1 MQSVI
6 RAVAAIFLLLGSVL
20 AVSASWAMATAI
32 PLLAAQTTALVMGGS
47 FHSLMGP
54 DDEPDFVA
62 SYLDNAVNNHL
73 DPAFGQPVDNA
84 VAVFTPEEFFPLGRL
99 TLDESVAVG
108 LANLHLCLS
117 ADAGCV
123 VNDDPAAAA
132 EVGSVA
138 PTPEDAL
145 MLFGFS
151 QSAIIASLAKQDLI
165 DEYETG
171 DPVIPFMLVANPM
184 RPNGGVLMRGEG
196 WPTIPIMGISF
207 TGASPT
213 DSAQLPD
220 GSYVYPTV
228 DVARQYDGLGGDFPV
243 RPLNLIALV
252 NALLGYAL
260 QHSSTVDVPFEQARY
275 QGREGDT
282 TYYLIENDIVP
293 LLQPLALFVPKPI
306 LKALDAPLR
315 VIIEDAYAR
324 DISPG
329 TPTPFSWWPI
339 GDLFGLTVNLLKSLP
354 VAVDNLFEG
363 FGLPRVLGTQAPG
376 AFGVG
381 GPDLPDAPDAA
392 APPDAQSQRVG
403 PESPEPEAVS
413 SSADTEA
420 SVATVAPAASDA
432 FVTSDPDAENLTASA
447 EPTEPVEPVDPPID
461 EAATIDPADDT
472 GDTGDGADELKA
484 EESTSPDEAEEE
496 SAADTA
502 DAGSPAPP
510 ATEDAGGDEAD
521 AA

>member
-1 MQSVI
+1 MQPVI
-6 RAVAAIFLLLGSVL
+6 RSVAAIFLALGSVL

-32 PLLAAQTTALVMGGS
+32 PLLAANTSALVMGGT

-54 DDEPDFVA
+54 ADKPDFVA
-62 SYLDNAVNNHL
+62 SYLDNAVSNHL
-73 DPAFGQPVDNA
+73 DSAFGDPLDNA

-99 TLDESVAVG
+99 TLDESVALG

-145 MLFGFS
+145 MVFGFS
-151 QSAIIASLAKQDLI
+151 QSAIIASLAKQNLI
-165 DEYETG
+165 DGYEPG

-220 GSYVYPTV
+220 GRYVNPTV

-260 QHSSTVDVPFEQARY
+260 LHSPTVDVPFEQARY

-282 TYYLIENDIVP
+282 TYYLIETDIVP

-315 VIIEDAYAR
+315 VLIEDAYER
-324 DISPG
+324 EIGPG
-329 TPTPFSWWPI
+329 TPTPFSWWPTH
-339 GDLFGLTVNLLKSLP
+339 DLFGLTANLLKSLP

-363 FGLPRVLGTQAPG
+363 FGLHRVLGTQAPG
-376 AFGVG
+376 AYGVG
-381 GPDLPDAPDAA
+381 GPDLPDAADVA
-392 APPDAQSQRVG
+392 APPDTASQRVG
-403 PESPEPEAVS
+403 PESPEPEAVPS
-413 SSADTEA
+413 SEA
-420 SVATVAPAASDA
+420 SDSD
-432 FVTSDPDAENLTASA
+432 TRSGTETLTDTASA
-447 EPTEPVEPVDPPID
+447 DPVGPVEPAEPVAPPID
-461 EAATIDPADDT
+461 EPAVIDPADDIE
-472 GDTGDGADELKA
+472 DTGDAADELDP
-484 EESTSPDEAEEE
+484 EVSTPPDEAEEE

-502 DAGSPAPP
+502 DTDSSA
-510 ATEDAGGDEAD
+510 ATEDAGDDEAD

>member
-6 RAVAAIFLLLGSVL
+6 RAVAAIFLVLGSVL

-32 PLLAAQTTALVMGGS
+32 PLLAAQTSALVMGGS

-99 TLDESVAVG
+99 TLDESVALG

-117 ADAGCV
+117 ADADCV

-145 MLFGFS
+145 MVFGFS

-228 DVARQYDGLGGDFPV
+228 DVARQYDGLGGDFPL

-315 VIIEDAYAR
+315 VLIEDAYAR

-329 TPTPFSWWPI
+329 TPSPFSWWPT

-392 APPDAQSQRVG
+392 APPEAASQRVG
-403 PESPEPEAVS
+403 LESPEPQAVPPS
-413 SSADTEA
+413 ESFDLDTEADTE
-420 SVATVAPAASDA
+420 
-432 FVTSDPDAENLTASA
+432 NLTDTASA
-447 EPTEPVEPVDPPID
+447 EPAEPAATAEPADPAATPID
-461 EAATIDPADDT
+461 EPTTVDPADDVD
-472 GDTGDGADELKA
+472 DTGDAAGELDP
-484 EESTSPDEAEEE
+484 EESTPPDEAEEE
-496 SAADTA
+496 SVADT
-502 DAGSPAPP
+502 GSPS
-510 ATEDAGGDEAD
+510 ATEDADDDEAD